1 MATASYSVTIT
12 ATGPDQQTAD
22 GLRLVGLRRF
32 VREHRGV
39 LPQPAPGEAPLDPMT
54 MSEEDLLPYAEQALQ
69 AFIRDSIVADAARD
83 ADGVR
88 SGLVAQAAGQVLS
101 LTVTAEVAP

>member
-1 MATASYSVTIT
+1 MASAAYSVTIT
-12 ATGPDQQTAD
+12 ATAPSQQIAD

-39 LPQPAPGEAPLDPMT
+39 LPQPGVGEQPLDPMAMT
-54 MSEEDLLPYAEQALQ
+54 EDELLPYAEQALQ

-83 ADGVR
+83 ADGIR
-88 SGLVAQAAGQVLS
+88 EGLVAQAVAQTQA
-101 LTVTAEVAP
+101 LTVAAEVLP

>member
-12 ATGPDQQTAD
+12 ATGPDQQTAV

-39 LPQPAPGEAPLDPMT
+39 LPQPGVGEQPLDPMVMT
-54 MSEEDLLPYAEQALQ
+54 EEDLLPYAEQALQ

-88 SGLVAQAAGQVLS
+88 EGLVAQAAAQTQA
-101 LTVTAEVAP
+101 LTVAAEVQP